1 MDPKLR
7 NFGGSLPV
15 PNVQEV
21 AKEPLKAVPPRYVRP
36 DQDHPIVFD
45 TVNYLSQ
52 VPIIDL
58 QSILCGDDDVN
69 SELQKLHLA
78 CKDWGFFQA
87 AVLILGL
94 VCLGGSL
101 QRPFALFPGIEWLW
115 LRLSFSIIVLFG

>member
-1 MDPKLR
+1 MDPKLM

-58 QSILCGDDDVN
+58 QSLLCGDDNVN

-87 AVLILGL
+87 FVFIAVLGCHASFVL
-94 VCLGGSL
+94 VPLL
-101 QRPFALFPGIEWLW
+101 
-115 LRLSFSIIVLFG
+115 LS